1 MLCRLIKKEEFKTAK
16 NDVLELEPFV
26 TCSDCGRKLHQV
38 CVLHFENI
46 WKE

>member
-1 MLCRLIKKEEFKTAK
+1 MVKKEEFKSAK

-26 TCSDCGRKLHQV
+26 ECSDCGRKLHQV
-38 CVLHFENI
+38 CVLHFESI